1 MQKMHGKLHS
11 KTEGQDPETELYQRI
26 FNLDDK
32 IKEQE
37 KLVEVLERALK
48 T

>member
-1 MQKMHGKLHS
+1 MHGKLYS
-11 KTEGQDPETELYQRI
+11 KIDGQDPETELYQKI